1 MKTTIKFL
9 DADLVNDI
17 VTLMVGI
24 KQVEIRGND
33 YRTLLS
39 IAKDWRSG
47 LEFITNKNGSMFK
60 FNSDNAHQIEGKASA
75 TLVIRIIN
83 NLN

>member
-17 VTLMVGI
+17 ATLMIGI
-24 KQVEIRGND
+24 KQVEARGND
-33 YRTLLS
+33 YRTLVS

-47 LEFITNKNGSMFK
+47 LELITNKNGSMFK
-60 FNSDNAHQIEGKASA
+60 FNSDNAYQIEGKASA
-75 TLVIRIIN
+75 SLVMKIIN
-83 NLN
+83 R